1 MGAYRIRLAI
11 FVAAIAVSPP
21 SIAST
26 CSCASVPLLGTM
38 ESASPNENQWFLA
51 TTYEFHDVSELVAG
65 SSTIPDQTGRDR
77 QSQALVFEISRGLT
91 EKWSVS
97 ALLSAVEHEREI
109 SGQLDRASG
118 VGDAVV
124 MLKYSPASIS
134 VYSKN
139 ALSFGLGSRLPI
151 GEDDARSQF
160 TTLAEDLQ
168 PSTGA
173 YAGLLWAYYARALN
187 ESAGAQVYVSA
198 SHTINGD
205 NDRNYQFGDSTSV
218 ALGGSYQTQ
227 SPWGFGL
234 EILYR
239 HAKRDERNSVEIP
252 NTGGDWLDIVP
263 AVQYHATETLAVK
276 ASVKIPLT
284 RDLNDS
290 LQFTTRY
297 AARLSLSYLFGE

>member
-1 MGAYRIRLAI
+1 MSIHKVSFALVVTA
-11 FVAAIAVSPP
+11 VVVSPP
-21 SIAST
+21 VFAST

-38 ESASPNENQWFLA
+38 QSASPNDNQWFLA

-65 SSTIPDQTGRDR
+65 SSTIPDQTGRER

-91 EKWSVS
+91 QKWSVS

-109 SGQLDRASG
+109 GGQKDTTSG

-139 ALSFGLGSRLPI
+139 TLTLGLGSRLPL
-151 GEDDARSQF
+151 GEDDASNQF

-205 NDRNYQFGDSTSV
+205 NDRDYHFGDSTSI
-218 ALGGSYQTQ
+218 ALGSSYQTQ
-227 SPWGFGL
+227 TPWGFGL
-234 EILYR
+234 EMLYR
-239 HAKRDERNSVEIP
+239 HAKRDERISVEIP

-263 AVQYHATETLAVK
+263 AVQYHATETLALK
-276 ASVKIPLT
+276 ASVKIPVR

-297 AARLSLSYLFGE
+297 AVRVSMSYLFGE

>member
-1 MGAYRIRLAI
+1 MRINKIRLAVS
-11 FVAAIAVSPP
+11 VAAVAMSSPTF
-21 SIAST
+21 AST

-38 ESASPNENQWFLA
+38 QSASPNDNQWFLA

-77 QSQALVFEISRGLT
+77 QSQALVLEVSRGLSQ
-91 EKWSVS
+91 KWSVS

-109 SGQLDRASG
+109 GGQKDSTSG

-124 MLKYSPASIS
+124 MLKYSPMSIS

-139 ALSFGLGSRLPI
+139 TLTLGLGSRLPL
-151 GEDDARSQF
+151 GEDDARNQF

-198 SHTINGD
+198 GHTINGE
-205 NDRNYQFGDSTSV
+205 NDRDYHFGDSTSI

-227 SPWGFGL
+227 TPWGFGL
-234 EILYR
+234 EMLYR

-252 NTGGDWLDIVP
+252 NTGGNWLDIVP
-263 AVQYHATETLAVK
+263 AVQYHATETLALK
-276 ASVKIPLT
+276 ASVKIPVA

-297 AARLSLSYLFGE
+297 AVRVSMSYLFGD

>member
-1 MGAYRIRLAI
+1 MQ
-11 FVAAIAVSPP
+11 
-21 SIAST
+21 
-26 CSCASVPLLGTM
+26 
-38 ESASPNENQWFLA
+38 SATPNDNQWFLA

-77 QSQALVFEISRGLT
+77 QSQALVFEVSRGLT
-91 EKWSVS
+91 QKWSVS

-109 SGQLDRASG
+109 SGQNDRTSG
-118 VGDAVV
+118 IGDAVV
-124 MLKYSPASIS
+124 MLKYSPMSIS

-139 ALSFGLGSRLPI
+139 TLTLGLGSRLPL
-151 GEDDARSQF
+151 GEDDASNQF

-205 NDRNYQFGDSTSV
+205 NDRNYHFGDSTSI
-218 ALGGSYQTQ
+218 ALGSSYQTQ
-227 SPWGFGL
+227 TPWGFGL
-234 EILYR
+234 EMLYR
-239 HAKRDERNSVEIP
+239 HAKRDERNSAEIP
-252 NTGGDWLDIVP
+252 NTGGDWLDVVP
-263 AVQYHATETLAVK
+263 AVQYHATETLALK
-276 ASVKIPLT
+276 ASVKIPVR

-297 AARLSLSYLFGE
+297 AIRVSMSYLFGE

>member
-1 MGAYRIRLAI
+1 MNTHKIRLAVS
-11 FVAAIAVSPP
+11 VAAAVMSSPTF
-21 SIAST
+21 AST

-38 ESASPNENQWFLA
+38 QSASPNDNQWFLA

-65 SSTIPDQTGRDR
+65 SSTIPDQTGRER

-91 EKWSVS
+91 QKWSVS

-109 SGQLDRASG
+109 GGQNDTASG

-139 ALSFGLGSRLPI
+139 TLTLGLGSRLPL
-151 GEDDARSQF
+151 GEDDASNQF

-205 NDRNYQFGDSTSV
+205 NDRNYHFGDSTSI

-227 SPWGFGL
+227 TPWGFGL
-234 EILYR
+234 EMLYR

-263 AVQYHATETLAVK
+263 AVQYHATETLALK
-276 ASVKIPLT
+276 ASIKIPVA

-297 AARLSLSYLFGE
+297 AARLSMSYLFGE